1 MSRESFFCFCFLKKG
16 IHWIIIIIVT
26 VVSRLMSVTRCNIS
40 SPLPSL
46 LSSCSLVVLC
56 PSIVTS
62 THKDATRSHMSLKH
76 PCGCGFSFLSYSF
89 ETSLVLEEYLDDV
102 PDICSNSVAVKPNTN
117 YFLVSISCKH
127 HFFLLVLLSFFFVFN
142 FMILWFLVTRLLVH
156 HTGEASSTIHTT
168 SPYAYADSK
177 TIKGMNTSTQRARLH

>member
-1 MSRESFFCFCFLKKG
+1 MYTQSYPLYTFFVLFFKKG
-16 IHWIIIIIVT
+16 IHLIIIIIVT

-76 PCGCGFSFLSYSF
+76 PCGCGFSFLWYSF
-89 ETSLVLEEYLDDV
+89 ETSHVLEEYLDDV

-127 HFFLLVLLSFFFVFN
+127 HSSCPPVIFFVVVVGSFFLFY
-142 FMILWFLVTRLLVH
+142 FLFHDIVIP
-156 HTGEASSTIHTT
+156 S
-168 SPYAYADSK
+168 D
-177 TIKGMNTSTQRARLH
+177 